1 MHLHA
6 LLDMLITLSAA
17 TSVSMVLH
25 DGSEVRVVDL
35 QPNDSTSW
43 GTCCSDLDSRLH
55 FCISECDSTLFAC
68 RSVPRQKGLGDVF
81 ATSQS
86 DPLVSEPSE
95 RFSATHSAILSLVR
109 MRKLLS
115 TSLCHS

>member
-25 DGSEVRVVDL
+25 DGSEVRIVDL
-35 QPNDSTSW
+35 QPNDSTGW

-55 FCISECDSTLFAC
+55 YCTSECESTLFAC
-68 RSVPRQKGLGDVF
+68 RSVPRQRGFGLGFGDGF

-95 RFSATHSAILSLVR
+95 RF
-109 MRKLLS
+109 LLLLNAAS
-115 TSLCHS
+115 GQNA